1 MPPSIAILSTSLIFY
16 LLPKGISQH
25 LNMGDTE
32 ELEFK
37 YETYPGI
44 FLQGDEATDWASFDY
59 VLPPYSSTAMNQK
72 T

>member
-1 MPPSIAILSTSLIFY
+1 
-16 LLPKGISQH
+16 
-25 LNMGDTE
+25 MGDTE